1 MSKVCK
7 VKELKAK
14 KKPLNFPVIFCT
26 CVEKLNLIL
35 HPGWMEDS
43 LTTRHTR
50 VTKKIVFRY
59 LLFVVI
65 FIVVYSP
72 TLAPILIYLAY
83 AVHTHTQ
90 FKMNGKQSYENDCS
104 S

>member
-65 FIVVYSP
+65 FIVVYGP

>member
-1 MSKVCK
+1 MCPKTKFYPPS
-7 VKELKAK
+7 
-14 KKPLNFPVIFCT
+14 T
-26 CVEKLNLIL
+26 R
-35 HPGWMEDS
+35 S
-43 LTTRHTR
+43 LRTSHVR
-50 VTKKIVFRY
+50 VTKNTVYRY